1 MTDQEKRVRIAEALG
16 LEVLGDGS
24 LSPNGIIMVRK
35 SRMHR
40 RKELTDWRVQTD
52 WLRDLNAIAE
62 ADKAVLTYEQ
72 QPVFLAV
79 LKRILMTSA
88 GVSDWDVLH
97 ASPAQRADALLKVL
111 DATQTPPRP

>member
-1 MTDQEKRVRIAEALG
+1 MTTNERIAVACGWKMHDHPDCMELKKGWSIPEAWCLNPLG
-16 LEVLGDGS
+16 VLCFKHDVPAYDQS
-24 LSPNGIIMVRK
+24 LDAM
-35 SRMHR
+35 
-40 RKELTDWRVQTD
+40 
-52 WLRDLNAIAE
+52 AE
-62 ADKAVLTYEQ
+62 AEKAVLTYEQ

-79 LKRILMTSA
+79 LKRILMTPA